1 MLTIISFAGL
11 LALLVVSL
19 IGVVIVLRVLGE
31 VALETAQRTVAAI
44 RIRMSTPGPSSIESP
59 YRGIGRQA
67 GRRQPL
73 DPMSAPGPRN
83 MGPTGLTGS
92 AE

>member
-44 RIRMSTPGPSSIESP
+44 RIRMSTPGLSGIESP
-59 YRGIGRQA
+59 HRGIGRQA